1 MTTVD
6 VEKAIKLVMETPR
19 NAVSVPVWNML
30 LGMIGRE
37 GRLELMW
44 KTFND
49 VSNTLIGLDT
59 AAVGHVLTVIDEET
73 KLQTKLANLYD
84 PVECLCRYT
93 TFCRYLGPSR
103 VTYSRAK
110 DIISSLDNLRPSQDL
125 HGSSRG

>member
-1 MTTVD
+1 MVYLQHLTGEWGTDGIERPSGRYNNTRPTAPVSTDPYGTSLRLKKIIQPRSGTMTTVD

-49 VSNTLIGLDT
+49 VSIL
-59 AAVGHVLTVIDEET
+59 
-73 KLQTKLANLYD
+73 
-84 PVECLCRYT
+84 
-93 TFCRYLGPSR
+93 
-103 VTYSRAK
+103 
-110 DIISSLDNLRPSQDL
+110 SSIEW
-125 HGSSRG
+125 